1 MCFIGVSVMLPP
13 LVRRCMSSPELNC
26 LISFFSVFISDTA
39 PGGQQV
45 NDRYSL
51 DWDSVLVSSDNVIVA
66 RLDGRGSGFQ
76 GQKVLQEVHRRLGS
90 VELQDQLTA
99 VE

>member
-1 MCFIGVSVMLPP
+1 MGPTRLIDPVHPW
-13 LVRRCMSSPELNC
+13 N
-26 LISFFSVFISDTA
+26 LISCCSVCYSDSV

-45 NDRYSL
+45 DDQYSV

-76 GQKVLQEVHRRLGS
+76 GQKILQEVHKRLGV

-99 VE
+99 LE

>member
-1 MCFIGVSVMLPP
+1 MLVLDYVFISVL
-13 LVRRCMSSPELNC
+13 
-26 LISFFSVFISDTA
+26 SVFIRDAA

-76 GQKVLQEVHRRLGS
+76 GQKLLHEVHRRLGS
-90 VELQDQLTA
+90 VELQDQLAA

>member
-1 MCFIGVSVMLPP
+1 MTFDPVHPETSHSIIILSCYRDSV
-13 LVRRCMSSPELNC
+13 
-26 LISFFSVFISDTA
+26 

-45 NDRYSL
+45 DDRYSV

-76 GQKVLQEVHRRLGS
+76 GQKILQEVHKRLGLVD
-90 VELQDQLTA
+90 VEDQRAALQ
-99 VE
+99 

>member
-1 MCFIGVSVMLPP
+1 MLVS
-13 LVRRCMSSPELNC
+13 RCMLVLDRDSA
-26 LISFFSVFISDTA
+26 FTRVFSVFISDAA

-76 GQKVLQEVHRRLGS
+76 GQKLLHEVHRRLGS
-90 VELQDQLTA
+90 VELQDQLAA

>member
-1 MCFIGVSVMLPP
+1 MLPP
-13 LVRRCMSSPELNC
+13 LVSRCMSSHELNC

>member
-1 MCFIGVSVMLPP
+1 MHHVFYLCVS
-13 LVRRCMSSPELNC
+13 
-26 LISFFSVFISDTA
+26 DAA

-45 NDRYSL
+45 NEQYAV

-76 GQKVLQEVHRRLGS
+76 GQKVLQDVHKRLGA
-90 VELQDQLTA
+90 VELQDQLAA

>member
-1 MCFIGVSVMLPP
+1 MIWCTRLGLCVYPFFWFIQCFLCI
-13 LVRRCMSSPELNC
+13 
-26 LISFFSVFISDTA
+26 FSVFISDAA

-90 VELQDQLTA
+90 VELQDQLAA

>member
-1 MCFIGVSVMLPP
+1 MRVVSDWNVGVF
-13 LVRRCMSSPELNC
+13 C
-26 LISFFSVFISDTA
+26 LCVSDAA

-45 NDRYSL
+45 NDQYAV

-76 GQKVLQEVHRRLGS
+76 GQKVLQDVHKRLGA
-90 VELQDQLTA
+90 VELQDQLAA